1 VGVGLEPTRGKT
13 PRLFESRALPLLP
26 THLFYFLKLSFFQ
39 KITSGII
46 KMMRIAMVGIGGK
59 ISTMFAFE
67 LAKKA
72 EILGIGEK
80 ESVQKI
86 LEGKLWVNNEKE
98 FSRLKIKVIEKENFP
113 GEFLPDF
120 LFLGIKNPV
129 KEGVLFYY
137 QKLKEKNI
145 FPPLFLPQNGIS
157 ATKEAKEALKEIGI
171 ENLPIVRMS
180 VFNTVE
186 KIKEGEKEIVQ
197 YSLPLSFAFSF
208 SKEFG
213 KKEEIKRLFLDCHF
227 DFEEIEAKKM
237 FEMELSKLFLNLV
250 GMASLSFGFS
260 IKEGFERKDIFK
272 IEMMALKEF
281 VKAVE
286 KNNLSFLNFRTYPV
300 KNLAFLIKILPL
312 SFLTVFRKKI
322 AKKIMENRKGREKQ
336 NVEEVNYYNK
346 AVIELAKT
354 VNLSLPYNELIYKK
368 LVGASGFEPET
379 F

>member
-39 KITSGII
+39 KITSVII

-129 KEGVLFYY
+129 KEGCYFTT
-137 QKLKEKNI
+137 KN
-145 FPPLFLPQNGIS
+145 
-157 ATKEAKEALKEIGI
+157 
-171 ENLPIVRMS
+171 
-180 VFNTVE
+180 
-186 KIKEGEKEIVQ
+186 
-197 YSLPLSFAFSF
+197 
-208 SKEFG
+208 
-213 KKEEIKRLFLDCHF
+213 
-227 DFEEIEAKKM
+227 
-237 FEMELSKLFLNLV
+237 
-250 GMASLSFGFS
+250 
-260 IKEGFERKDIFK
+260 
-272 IEMMALKEF
+272 
-281 VKAVE
+281 
-286 KNNLSFLNFRTYPV
+286 
-300 KNLAFLIKILPL
+300 
-312 SFLTVFRKKI
+312 
-322 AKKIMENRKGREKQ
+322 
-336 NVEEVNYYNK
+336 
-346 AVIELAKT
+346 
-354 VNLSLPYNELIYKK
+354 
-368 LVGASGFEPET
+368 
-379 F
+379 